1 MVKKTICRMVA
12 PKKWFFSVKNIRKK
26 KVEKNPVRVIIEL
39 LETIT
44 HERSFLYSVAGIMAG

>member
-1 MVKKTICRMVA
+1 MVKKPICRMA
-12 PKKWFFSVKNIRKK
+12 KPKNRDFFIFFCIGFW
-26 KVEKNPVRVIIEL
+26 VEKNPIRVIIEL